1 MWENPYFQCRQPL
14 IPVIV
19 LIKNASF
26 SITTNEEKHPPPQL
40 HQLINALQ
48 KSDAKFVKLFGL
60 FKFSRNIDTF
70 VLLSPF
76 LEPLPVTAS
85 ISSENLQGV
94 FLSSFPPNCFVMRHW
109 VRADKFW
116 NLLMNISFFPPLQFF
131 VSAFVYWFFPKT

>member
-76 LEPLPVTAS
+76 FRAFTRNCVNQQRKLTGCIFIQFSPELFCDAP
-85 ISSENLQGV
+85 
-94 FLSSFPPNCFVMRHW
+94 LSSSGQILEF
-109 VRADKFW
+109 ADEYK
-116 NLLMNISFFPPLQFF
+116 FFPPLAVFCICLCLL
-131 VSAFVYWFFPKT
+131 VLS